1 MINIRSRNE
10 EITVDENAIAVD
22 GAPKGVIVNA
32 ASQFVCLIF
41 ILAVPM
47 MQPVIAETT
56 VVQIDKFSATGGA
69 LHFGVKVVNSSNIR
83 HNDPSGFPDIFLN
96 PA

>member
-1 MINIRSRNE
+1 MGECRIELIDYQDYPKFWAE
-10 EITVDENAIAVD
+10 PVDREVFTGQVECWLQQD
-22 GAPKGVIVNA
+22 RFFTPKFMGKI
-32 ASQFVCLIF
+32 
-41 ILAVPM
+41 
-47 MQPVIAETT
+47 E
-56 VVQIDKFSATGGA
+56 GA